1 MSYSTSLFSQNA
13 TLEQL
18 SIDTELGLLIMVQKT
33 SITFFLD
40 TLGGVHF
47 LRHHLA
53 AGQHK
58 APWRQRI
65 PTNLPPQTTARCI
78 WTMTTTT
85 TSFRLIWERSAHTVA
100 RSNSTHPV
108 FQRTDHL
115 CHGSC
120 STPVLS
126 NCLDLHRGSL
136 YPMMRLM
143 PPYLTSY
150 DSPSTTVPSCG

>member
-53 AGQHK
+53 AGQHE
-58 APWRQRI
+58 APWRQRV
-65 PTNLPPQTTARCI
+65 PTNLPPPNHREAHLDVDDDDDVFSPHLGTVSTR
-78 WTMTTTT
+78 
-85 TSFRLIWERSAHTVA
+85 RSKIK
-100 RSNSTHPV
+100 
-108 FQRTDHL
+108 
-115 CHGSC
+115 
-120 STPVLS
+120 
-126 NCLDLHRGSL
+126 
-136 YPMMRLM
+136 
-143 PPYLTSY
+143 
-150 DSPSTTVPSCG
+150 